1 MAYTPV
7 TNLYQIAQDEWTPT
21 QFKDKHIYQSIL
33 KALTEQVQGLE
44 DTMSDMYSFRNLN
57 SAVGVQLD
65 NLGANLGVTRRLG
78 QDDEEYRTAIFAE
91 IFMRR
96 SNGSANYIM
105 SSMMSIYKS
114 PTSQIFEHNTEMT
127 GGVVVVVN
135 QPTKITSAVPILKKM
150 SPVAIQSVVV
160 LRDPTPQGFAWTPVE
175 VESATSKLVTS
186 NNEWFITDGG
196 LGVVVSSGSG
206 SVVKN
211 SIGSLGDPGFNVTNL
226 GLTSQKGAPPDRLGV
241 LAKGG
246 DNLLTVQKE
255 TDVGG
260 LFGIMAEVSQL
271 RMGQSTIEGEQ

>member
-33 KALTEQVQGLE
+33 KALTDEVQGLE
-44 DTMSDMYSFRNLN
+44 DTMSEMFYFRNLN
-57 SAVGVQLD
+57 DAVGVQLD

-135 QPTKITSAVPILKKM
+135 QVNKIASAVPILKKM
-150 SPVAIQSVVV
+150 APVAIQSVVV
-160 LRDPTPQGFAWTPVE
+160 LRDPTPQGYAWVPVE
-175 VESATSKLVTS
+175 VEAATSKLVTS

-196 LGVVVSSGSG
+196 LGVVVQTGSG

-211 SIGSLGDPGFNVTNL
+211 SIGSFGDPGFNVTNL
-226 GLTSQKGAPPDRLGV
+226 GLTTTKGTPPDKLGV

-246 DNLLTVQKE
+246 NNLLTVQKE